1 MPVGMAIKTAVFHL
15 METAKLYT
23 SEYDFFSCEIFKTT
37 FYLVTKY
44 LLISVTSSK
53 RDKGI
58 GQLPIINTISFIC
71 KV

>member
-1 MPVGMAIKTAVFHL
+1 MAIKTAVFHL

-53 RDKGI
+53 GETGI
-58 GQLPIINTISFIC
+58 GQLPIMNTISFIYQ
-71 KV
+71 V

>member
-1 MPVGMAIKTAVFHL
+1 MAIKTAVFHL

-44 LLISVTSSK
+44 LLISVTSS
-53 RDKGI
+53 I
-58 GQLPIINTISFIC
+58 
-71 KV
+71 

>member
-1 MPVGMAIKTAVFHL
+1 MAIKTAVFHL

-23 SEYDFFSCEIFKTT
+23 CEYDFFSCEIFKTT

-53 RDKGI
+53 GETGI
-58 GQLPIINTISFIC
+58 GQLP
-71 KV
+71 